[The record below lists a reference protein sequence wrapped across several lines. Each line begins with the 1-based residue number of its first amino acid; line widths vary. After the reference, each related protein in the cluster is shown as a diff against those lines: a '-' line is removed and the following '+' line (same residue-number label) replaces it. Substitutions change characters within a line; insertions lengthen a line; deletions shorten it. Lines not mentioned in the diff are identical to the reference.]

1 MHAGQSGLHLKGA
14 TVTVHPTIEAF
25 QAGAE
30 LLDLQ
35 SSKAGLDDAIA
46 QLAAWMD
53 LATPHLS
60 KDDLVVLTTIGAMLY
75 REGMRN
81 RRSG

>member
-1 MHAGQSGLHLKGA
+1 ML
-14 TVTVHPTIEAF
+14 THPTIEAF

-35 SSKAGLDDAIA
+35 DSKASLDDAIA

-53 LATPHLS
+53 IAFS
-60 KDDLVVLTTIGAMLY
+60 RISEDDRTVLTEIGAMLY
-75 REGMRN
+75 REGL
-81 RRSG
+81 RRRL

>member
-1 MHAGQSGLHLKGA
+1 MPMHPS
-14 TVTVHPTIEAF
+14 IEAF

-35 SSKAGLDDAIA
+35 ESSAGLDDAIA

-53 LATPHLS
+53 LASARLS
-60 KDDLVVLTTIGAMLY
+60 EDDLVVLNAIGAMLF
-75 REGMRN
+75 RAGLRN
-81 RRSG
+81 LQ

>member
-1 MHAGQSGLHLKGA
+1 VP
-14 TVTVHPTIEAF
+14 THPTIESF

-35 SSKAGLDDAIA
+35 GNQASLDDAIA

-53 LATPHLS
+53 LASTRLYE
-60 KDDLVVLTTIGAMLY
+60 DDLVVLMGIGATLY
-75 REGMRN
+75 REGLRN
-81 RRSG
+81 RS